1 MVSVGDSFKNYV
13 HTNNHRFVKPIM
25 ESKDNS
31 WRDAT
36 AEFALKVSNVDLL
49 SEGFK

>member
-1 MVSVGDSFKNYV
+1 
-13 HTNNHRFVKPIM
+13 M

-49 SEGFK
+49 REGFKKKTKIGLHRPKTLEMD